1 MILTVSSVAATD
13 SRGIL
18 VETHGGIL
26 RAQLA
31 RKTGCN
37 LETIRYYE
45 KVGLLPEPPRS
56 SNGYR
61 VYSPE
66 LVERLQFVLRAREL
80 GFLLE
85 EIKALLG
92 LDAVQ
97 PNACN
102 DAHGIAKANL
112 AAVRSKISDLQ
123 KMEAILASA
132 VADCESRDFGGCPI
146 LNALSGSSLNAQRTK
161 Q

>member
-1 MILTVSSVAATD
+1 MELQN
-13 SRGIL
+13 
-18 VETHGGIL
+18 GIL

-66 LVERLQFVLRAREL
+66 LVQRLQFVLRAREL

-92 LDAVQ
+92 LDAVK

-112 AAVRSKISDLQ
+112 AAVRSKLSDLK

-132 VADCESRDFGGCPI
+132 VAGCESRDFGGCPI
-146 LNALSGSSLNAQRTK
+146 LNALSGSSPTSQAARR
-161 Q
+161 

>member
-1 MILTVSSVAATD
+1 M
-13 SRGIL
+13 
-18 VETHGGIL
+18 EPQNGIL

-61 VYSPE
+61 VYSQE
-66 LVERLQFVLRAREL
+66 LVQRLQFVLRAREL
-80 GFLLE
+80 GFSLD

-92 LDAVQ
+92 LNAVQ
-97 PNACN
+97 PSACN
-102 DAHGIAKANL
+102 DAHDIAKANL
-112 AAVRSKISDLQ
+112 AAVRSKLSDLR

-146 LNALSGSSLNAQRTK
+146 LNALSASGEIVREAGR
-161 Q
+161 